1 MEASQPPP
9 SRPLLSQRNDRTNSR
24 AKEPCV
30 ETKES
35 PEQSKG
41 CLPSFLGTMAAIPR
55 GIGRGWTRFSNGS
68 SRMWK
73 KGWTAETFSCIFA
86 LLALLGLVA
95 TLLAHQDKPLPDW
108 PQIVGINSIVSIF
121 SMLIR
126 AGVGMVLAEGISQSK
141 WQWFR
146 TARTLGDMEKFD
158 SASRGAWGSVLLLFG
173 FRIKKPYF
181 IASMG
186 AFITIMAAFTG
197 FAAQQLII
205 FQDCQRP
212 DNSAPVGIRR
222 SNYFN
227 AVGDRLGSQLYDEFL
242 PMAVAMDI
250 GMLQPVED
258 RTQALSYG
266 CTTGNCTFPAS
277 DGPAYSTIAIGHT
290 CDDVTSQVQEIPL
303 TRNHDY
309 AYAGTKIMSEPY
321 ENGTTSNPSNTTS
334 MVEGYFNTTLPNG
347 TYVWNIGLSLPLG
360 DDQYSTDP
368 LKFAMFG
375 WPGALVTGVSMMGY
389 NGTLGSVKMI
399 YRPEFNNYTYYK
411 AVSCDLYPTVN
422 TYAVRYHNGVL
433 QETLLSSDRMG
444 QDIAFGKGTIFRL
457 ATKQTIRNGTLAD
470 CTPRST
476 PAPNYEG
483 VARANVATAPINAS
497 FSALEGTPAMEV
509 VFYPVDCVY
518 AFSRASATGINR
530 HLETAF
536 QEQWLT
542 KPAYSFNTSA
552 ALRRLYNDREMNL
565 QSVDSFM
572 QNLTTSMTTV
582 LRVHGEKNFSQPAL
596 GTVWFSTTCIYVNW
610 KWTAFPAVMIA
621 LSAVFLVL
629 VAVESRGVESE
640 RLWKSSILAMLFC
653 EMDEGVLREA
663 RDGGRRRVAEVAAKE
678 KVKLGEGT
686 EGLRLVGVDG

>member
-1 MEASQPPP
+1 
-9 SRPLLSQRNDRTNSR
+9 
-24 AKEPCV
+24 
-30 ETKES
+30 
-35 PEQSKG
+35 
-41 CLPSFLGTMAAIPR
+41 MAAIPH
-55 GIGRGWTRFSNGS
+55 GIGRGWTRFSNAS

-73 KGWTAETFSCIFA
+73 KGWTAETCSCIFA
-86 LLALLGLVA
+86 LSALLGLVA
-95 TLLAHQDKPLPDW
+95 TLLVHQDKPLPDW
-108 PQIVGINSIVSIF
+108 PQIVSINSIVSIF

-146 TARTLGDMEKFD
+146 RARTLGDMEKFD
-158 SASRGAWGSVLLLFG
+158 SASRGAWGSFLLLFG

-197 FAAQQLII
+197 FAAQQLIV

-212 DNSAPVGIRR
+212 DNSASVGIRR

-227 AVGDRLGSQLYDEFL
+227 AVGDRLGSQFYDEFL

-303 TRNHDY
+303 TKNHDY
-309 AYAGTKIMSEPY
+309 AYAGTKIMNEPY
-321 ENGTTSNPSNTTS
+321 ENGTTSNPFNTTS
-334 MVEGYFNTTLPNG
+334 MVEGIFNTTLPNG
-347 TYVWNIGLSLPLG
+347 TYVWNMGLSLPLG
-360 DDQYSTDP
+360 DYQYAAEP

-389 NGTLGSVKMI
+389 NSTLGSIKMI
-399 YRPEFNNYTYYK
+399 YRPELNNYTYYK

-422 TYAVRYHNGVL
+422 TYAARYHNGIL
-433 QETLLSSDRMG
+433 EETLLSSERMG
-444 QDIAFGKGTIFRL
+444 EDIAFGKGTIFRL
-457 ATKQTIRNGTLAD
+457 ATKQTIRNGTLTD
-470 CTPRST
+470 CIPRST

-483 VARANVATAPINAS
+483 VARANVAAAPVNAS
-497 FSALEGTPAMEV
+497 ISALEGTRAVEV
-509 VFYPVDCVY
+509 VHYPVDCVY
-518 AFSRASATGINR
+518 AFSRASASGIHT

-536 QEQWLT
+536 KQQWLT
-542 KPAYSFNTSA
+542 QPAWSFNTSA
-552 ALRRLYNDREMNL
+552 TLRRLYNNRQMNL
-565 QSVDSFM
+565 ESVDDFM
-572 QNLTTSMTTV
+572 LNLATSMSTV
-582 LRVHGEKNFSQPAL
+582 LRVHGEQNFSQPAL
-596 GTVWFSTTCIYVNW
+596 GTMWFSTTCIRVNW
-610 KWTAFPAVMIA
+610 KWTAFPAVMIV
-621 LSAVFLVL
+621 LSAAFLVL

-653 EMDEGVLREA
+653 EIDEGVLSEV
-663 RDGGRRRVAEVAAKE
+663 RDGGMRSVEEVAARE
-678 KVKLGEGT
+678 KVMLREGR
-686 EGLRLVGVDG
+686 EGLKLVGVNG